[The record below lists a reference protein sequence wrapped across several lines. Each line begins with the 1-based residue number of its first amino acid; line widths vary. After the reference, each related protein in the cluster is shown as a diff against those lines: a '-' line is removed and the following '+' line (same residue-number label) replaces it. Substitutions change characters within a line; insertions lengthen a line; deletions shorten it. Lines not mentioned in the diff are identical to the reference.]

1 MSSATAFMSGELR
14 EMSAS
19 AGSSETSSAALS
31 AMKAPTLFES
41 WYTPVDTATAVP
53 ATTSE
58 VPMVGIAATIA
69 ATSPIAAMAM
79 SMMDCLRCSEA
90 TRFSTAT

>member
-1 MSSATAFMSGELR
+1 M
-14 EMSAS
+14 
-19 AGSSETSSAALS
+19 
-31 AMKAPTLFES
+31 
-41 WYTPVDTATAVP
+41 AVP

-69 ATSPIAAMAM
+69 ATSPIAVMAM
-79 SMMDCLRCSEA
+79 SMMDCLRSSDA